1 MLWSNPSWKEEIGAC
16 VTSQG
21 SNLLITAVK
30 RGSCADM
37 NDVIVA
43 RMDQKIPQAQSL
55 VDIAATAHDSPCCIS
70 SKVTVLHLET
80 HYEPIFWVAQ

>member
-1 MLWSNPSWKEEIGAC
+1 
-16 VTSQG
+16 
-21 SNLLITAVK
+21 
-30 RGSCADM
+30 M

-43 RMDQKIPQAQSL
+43 PMDQKIPQAQSL